1 MAAGALNNG
10 KTWRSPDLV
19 AEPARIGHWYVL
31 SSSRGEPTSDIIFLE
46 PIVAK
51 EAVESAKMATRV
63 RPSPGA
69 RRLAKSK

>member
-1 MAAGALNNG
+1 MAVGALKKNR
-10 KTWRSPDLV
+10 TWHSPELV
-19 AEPARIGHWYVL
+19 EETARIGNWYVL
-31 SSSRGEPTSDIIFLE
+31 RSSRGEPTSDIIFLE